1 MASLEDEFAFK
12 IKSRPPK
19 CLAGIS
25 IMLVDDSRSVSEA
38 VRMMATV
45 SGARIRRADCIASA
59 QRHVM
64 LFRPSVVLIDLGL
77 PDGNGVEVARIVTEK
92 VDPRPGIL
100 ILSAAD
106 EDVTRQAA
114 EDCGADGYLL
124 KPIEGL
130 GAFQEAILKAVP
142 GGARGLPDWEAD
154 FSAEMT
160 GTDFYTQDLENALD
174 LFEEAV
180 REDACDELAFGAQFL
195 AGAASTAGDK
205 ELEQCARAVSE
216 RLVSGH
222 RGMAA
227 AGIAIEMLS
236 ARLNGEMS
244 ATG

>member
-130 GAFQEAILKAVP
+130 GAFQEAILKAVKRFGKTP
-142 GGARGLPDWEAD
+142 VMNWHSGRSFLQVLQAP
-154 FSAEMT
+154 
-160 GTDFYTQDLENALD
+160 
-174 LFEEAV
+174 
-180 REDACDELAFGAQFL
+180 LAIRSSNNVHGPFLSDSL
-195 AGAASTAGDK
+195 AGIGAWRRL
-205 ELEQCARAVSE
+205 EL
-216 RLVSGH
+216 RLKCC
-222 RGMAA
+222 
-227 AGIAIEMLS
+227 
-236 ARLNGEMS
+236 RLG
-244 ATG
+244 